1 MQTSYY
7 QWVLDVF
14 LLFKTFY
21 ILFIIFKMLKK
32 KIYWYVINK
41 KKAQSLKLFIIGWVK
56 TMSLRDKELYG
67 VAEILIDA
75 KNSLFY
81 KQTCFLRC

>member
-1 MQTSYY
+1 
-7 QWVLDVF
+7 
-14 LLFKTFY
+14 
-21 ILFIIFKMLKK
+21 MLKK

-41 KKAQSLKLFIIGWVK
+41 KKAPILKLFIIGWVK

-81 KQTCFLRC
+81 KQTCCLGC